1 MSTDSEIQAAF
12 DGRYAGETLQKLYL
26 ELAHVVPK
34 DCISYREI
42 RLGKIADIYG
52 LALMMIREGCANPA
66 GAARDALNKVS
77 SAKWNTLR

>member
-1 MSTDSEIQAAF
+1 MNDERELQRIF
-12 DGRYAGETLQKLYL
+12 DGKYAGETLQKIYL

-52 LALMMIREGCANPA
+52 ATLSIIERGTDDARATAREALRLVA
-66 GAARDALNKVS
+66 V
-77 SAKWNTLR
+77 AKWNTP